1 MKGSYADPENTGVGY
16 NTIIKELGDH
26 TVPAEWAQY
35 VKNNEV
41 EGSTPGAPI
50 QWDDP
55 SDPESA
61 LPGYGFVADNSGEPE
76 ETFYYHSDHL
86 GNTSYITD
94 YY

>member
-1 MKGSYADPENTGVGY
+1 MA
-16 NTIIKELGDH
+16 TIL
-26 TVPAEWAQY
+26 EWAQY
-35 VKNNEV
+35 VKHNTEAD
-41 EGSTPGAPI
+41 TAPGAPI

-61 LPGYGFVADNSGEPE
+61 QSGYGFVADNSGEPE
-76 ETFYYHSDHL
+76 ETFYYHIDHL